1 MTLIPDDTSATPNP
15 TSSAADTG
23 SNSASCRVAVVT
35 GGSSG
40 IGEAA
45 ARALAQDG
53 WQVIIAARREDR
65 LAKIAE
71 EIGATAITLD
81 VTDDKSVAH
90 FAQRIPAVDL
100 LVNNAGGAK
109 GLEPVEETTL
119 QDWQWMYDTNV
130 LGTVR
135 VTQALLPQLREARGL
150 IINIGSVAALR
161 PYEGGSGYNAAK
173 FGLRALTRVLRIEN
187 AEREV
192 RVCEIDPGRV
202 ATDFS
207 LVRFSGNQD
216 RADAVYADK
225 INLLAEDI
233 AEAIRWVASLPPRVN
248 IDSLNIMPADQI

>member
-1 MTLIPDDTSATPNP
+1 ME
-15 TSSAADTG
+15 G
-23 SNSASCRVAVVT
+23 SLTQQSTRVAVVT

-45 ARALAQDG
+45 ARALAADG
-53 WQVIIAARREDR
+53 WQVIVAARRKDR
-65 LAKIAE
+65 LERIAAD
-71 EIGATAITLD
+71 IGGTALEVDI
-81 VTDDKSVAH
+81 TDDASVAA
-90 FAQRIPAVDL
+90 FAQHIDRADL

-109 GLEPVEETTL
+109 GLEPVEETSL
-119 QDWQWMYDTNV
+119 EDWRWMYETNV

-135 VTQALLPQLREARGL
+135 VTQALLPLLRESRGL
-150 IINIGSVAALR
+150 IINIGSIAGIT

-187 AEREV
+187 AEHQV

-207 LVRFSGNQD
+207 LVRFRGDQD

-225 INLLAEDI
+225 VNLLAEDI

-248 IDSLNIMPADQI
+248 IDSMNIMAGDQI

>member
-1 MTLIPDDTSATPNP
+1 MEHSLTQQST
-15 TSSAADTG
+15 
-23 SNSASCRVAVVT
+23 RVAVVT

-45 ARALAQDG
+45 ARALAGDG
-53 WQVIIAARREDR
+53 WQVIIAARRLDR
-65 LAKIAE
+65 LQRIAE
-71 EIGATAITLD
+71 DIGGTAVELD
-81 VTDDKSVAH
+81 VTDDASVAA
-90 FAQRIPAVDL
+90 FAAQVERVDL

-119 QDWQWMYDTNV
+119 DDWRWMYDTNV

-135 VTQALLPQLREARGL
+135 VTQALLPKLRESQGL
-150 IINIGSVAALR
+150 IINIGSIAGIT

-187 AEREV
+187 AEKHV

-207 LVRFSGNQD
+207 LVRFSGD
-216 RADAVYADK
+216 EARAEAVYKDK

-233 AEAIRWVASLPPRVN
+233 GEAIRWVASLPQRVN
-248 IDSLNIMPADQI
+248 IDTMNIMAGDQI

>member
-1 MTLIPDDTSATPNP
+1 MEHSLTQQST
-15 TSSAADTG
+15 
-23 SNSASCRVAVVT
+23 RVAVVT

-45 ARALAQDG
+45 ARALAGDG
-53 WQVIIAARREDR
+53 WHVIVAARRLDR
-65 LAKIAE
+65 LQRIAE
-71 EIGATAITLD
+71 EIGGTAVELD
-81 VTDDKSVAH
+81 VTDDASVAA
-90 FAQRIPAVDL
+90 FAAQVERVDL

-119 QDWQWMYDTNV
+119 DDWRWMYDTNV

-135 VTQALLPQLREARGL
+135 VTQALLPKLRESQGL
-150 IINIGSVAALR
+150 IINIGSIAGIT

-187 AEREV
+187 AEKHV

-207 LVRFSGNQD
+207 LVRFNGDES
-216 RADAVYADK
+216 RAEAVYKDK

-233 AEAIRWVASLPPRVN
+233 GEAIRWVASLPPRVN
-248 IDSLNIMPADQI
+248 IDTMNIMAGDQI